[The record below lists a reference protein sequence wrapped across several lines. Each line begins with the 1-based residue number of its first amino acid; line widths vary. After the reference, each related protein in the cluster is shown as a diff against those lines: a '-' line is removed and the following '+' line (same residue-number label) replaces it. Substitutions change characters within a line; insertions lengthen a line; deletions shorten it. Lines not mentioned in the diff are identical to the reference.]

1 MCVIISSAPC
11 PWCRRGGGDER
22 SRERGVDRGGAEK
35 GRGDATEELAVPR
48 VAPVERRYRQSAY
61 TCDGERFDNTHLHL
75 IADHLLRALE
85 GSLRTKVQE
94 PTNDP
99 AASEEDPRLAK
110 HCATIRGSDAFEV

>member
-1 MCVIISSAPC
+1 MKRAE
-11 PWCRRGGGDER
+11 RGGGTPQR
-22 SRERGVDRGGAEK
+22 NWRCRGWLLWND
-35 GRGDATEELAVPR
+35 DAC
-48 VAPVERRYRQSAY
+48 RQSAY

-75 IADHLLRALE
+75 IADHLLRALQ

-110 HCATIRGSDAFEV
+110 H